1 MRTELI
7 NIDLNKILCY
17 KLTTNSSIKRAYEYE
32 NSIVS
37 SMGIELLSSESSHRK
52 SIGKSCLSL
61 TQ

>member
-17 KLTTNSSIKRAYEYE
+17 KLTTNSSIKRAHAQE

-37 SMGIELLSSESSHRK
+37 DVGVQLLSTKSSHQQWI
-52 SIGKSCLSL
+52 S
-61 TQ
+61 